1 MTWERLLGEGLP
13 KADGE
18 PRPTPVLRGLAQ
30 CVCGDVKAAV
40 RLCVCNRLVRVG
52 LGHGAPASQMGGHLL
67 QCRGVCVCVCVDR
80 LVRAEPPVQGSPRRG
95 DGGRR

>member
-1 MTWERLLGEGLP
+1 MTWERPLGEGLP

-67 QCRGVCVCVCVDR
+67 QCRGVCVCVCVCVCR
-80 LVRAEPPVQGSPRRG
+80 QAGE
-95 DGGRR
+95 GGAPSAGVTKEG